1 MSNIIFHKIFASLYS
16 MESFRFIFRN
26 STLGYCRFGSGPRP
40 AFCFHGFGEDA
51 SSFNFLANYAGSQ
64 YTFYSIDLP
73 FHGKTDWKDGLTFTT
88 SDLLQIVE
96 EVLQQNNYKLQTTN
110 YKLTLLG
117 FSLGGRIALS
127 LFQLIPGKIEK
138 LVLMAPDGL
147 KINFWYWLATQTWA
161 GNKFFHFTMKH
172 PGWFCGF
179 LKLMNK
185 LKLVNS
191 SVFKFVDYY
200 IGEAEV
206 RRLLYARWTCMRKFR
221 PEIKHI
227 KSFIKEENCKVRL
240 IYGEHDRIILSSV
253 GEKFRKG
260 IEEQCLVSV
269 IHSGHQVL
277 HEKHAEEIVK
287 ALID

>member
-1 MSNIIFHKIFASLYS
+1 
-16 MESFRFIFRN
+16 MEPRQIIFRN
-26 STLGYCRFGSGPRP
+26 STIGYCRFGSGPRP
-40 AFCFHGFGEDA
+40 ALCFHGFGEDA
-51 SSFNFLANYAGSQ
+51 ASFNFLIKYAGSQ
-64 YTFYSIDLP
+64 YTFFSIDLP
-73 FHGKTDWKDGLTFTT
+73 FHGKTEWNDGLTFTT

-127 LFQLIPGKIEK
+127 LFQLMPGKIEK
-138 LVLMAPDGL
+138 LVLLAPDGL

-172 PGWFCGF
+172 PGWFFGF
-179 LKLMNK
+179 LKMLNK

-191 SVFKFVDYY
+191 SVFKFVNYY

-221 PEIKHI
+221 PGIKRI
-227 KSFIKEENCKVRL
+227 KSLIREKNCKVRL
-240 IYGEHDRIILSSV
+240 VYGEHDRIILSSV
-253 GEKFRKG
+253 GERFRKG
-260 IEEQCLVSV
+260 IEEQCLLSV

-277 HEKHAEEIVK
+277 HEKHAEEILP
-287 ALID
+287 ALLY

>member
-1 MSNIIFHKIFASLYS
+1 
-16 MESFRFIFRN
+16 MESRQFIFRN
-26 STLGYCRFGSGPRP
+26 STIGYCRFGSGPRP

-51 SSFNFLANYAGSQ
+51 CSFNFFGKYAGDQ
-64 YTFYSIDLP
+64 YTFYAIDLP
-73 FHGKTDWKDGLTFTT
+73 FHGKTDWKDGLTFTP

-110 YKLTLLG
+110 YKFTLLG

-127 LFQLIPGKIEK
+127 LFQLMPGKVEK
-138 LVLMAPDGL
+138 LVLLAPDGL
-147 KINFWYWLATQTWA
+147 KINFWYWLSTQTWA

-172 PGWFCGF
+172 PGWFFGF

-200 IGEAEV
+200 IGDAEV
-206 RRLLYARWTCMRKFR
+206 RRLLYARWTCLRKFR
-221 PEIKHI
+221 PEVKRI
-227 KSFIKEENCKVRL
+227 KSLIREKNCKVRL

-253 GEKFRKG
+253 GERFRKG
-260 IEEQCLVSV
+260 IEEQCLLSV

-277 HEKHAEEIVK
+277 HEKHISEILP
-287 ALID
+287 ALLH

>member
-1 MSNIIFHKIFASLYS
+1 
-16 MESFRFIFRN
+16 MEYCQFIFRN
-26 STLGYCRFGSGPRP
+26 STIGYCRFGSGPRP

-51 SSFNFLANYAGSQ
+51 ASFEFLAKYAGNQ

-73 FHGKTDWKDGLTFTT
+73 FHGKTEWNDGLTFTT

-127 LFQLIPGKIEK
+127 FFEVMPEKIEK
-138 LVLMAPDGL
+138 LVLLAPDGL

-161 GNKFFHFTMKH
+161 GNKVFHFTMKH
-172 PGWFCGF
+172 PGWFFGF
-179 LKLMNK
+179 LKMLNK

-191 SVFKFVDYY
+191 SVFKFVNYY

-221 PEIKHI
+221 PKTKHI
-227 KSFIKEENCKVRL
+227 NFLIREKNCKIRL

-260 IEEQCLVSV
+260 IEEQCLLSV

-277 HEKHAEEIVK
+277 HEKHINEILP
-287 ALID
+287 ALLH